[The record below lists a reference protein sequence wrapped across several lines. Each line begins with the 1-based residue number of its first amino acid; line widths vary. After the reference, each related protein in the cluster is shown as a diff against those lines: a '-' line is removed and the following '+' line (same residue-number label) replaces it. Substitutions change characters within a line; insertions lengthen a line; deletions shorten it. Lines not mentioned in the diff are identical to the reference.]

1 MKKTPSGQTERNI
14 IFLNHTRLEK
24 NKGKRGRTRS
34 DKRWKEVNEDT
45 RERRWRMHSLSKCH
59 RVHVFREVILKKQL
73 EAGNMTVALHF
84 FDNTLNLFMTSGVT
98 FNVVIGPAA
107 SRKSSKA
114 HRGSRNSFPQL
125 FPSFRFNNRY
135 EVFGAAKICELFHGP
150 EASQLVVLS
159 GKRLVR
165 GVASDNYQ
173 GGAKCSNFSTYF
185 RVVSISFEFHGAKR
199 RAVKRLIF

>member
-1 MKKTPSGQTERNI
+1 
-14 IFLNHTRLEK
+14 
-24 NKGKRGRTRS
+24 
-34 DKRWKEVNEDT
+34 
-45 RERRWRMHSLSKCH
+45 MHSLSKCR

-73 EAGNMTVALHF
+73 EAGSMTVALHF

-114 HRGSRNSFPQL
+114 RRGSRNSFPQL

-135 EVFGAAKICELFHGP
+135 EVSGAAKISELFHGP

-159 GKRLVR
+159 GRRLVR
-165 GVASDNYQ
+165 GVASIITKVVRNVRTFLDIS
-173 GGAKCSNFSTYF
+173 GSFRLVSNFT
-185 RVVSISFEFHGAKR
+185 ELKGEP
-199 RAVKRLIF
+199 